1 MRIAKTL
8 RQQVLALA
16 IPAMFVSS
24 GLVQAAPDTSVNF
37 HQPAS
42 LDITSE
48 RLKTLQYGSHY
59 INTPY
64 FDSLDLNLGEGLG
77 LSITAGAYK
86 NGDFNKP
93 LDRVV
98 YYSEVGAP
106 GQAGLGVTSVSHH
119 TGPLGTKY
127 VTDNAQDGSIDVD
140 SYLSLDSGQDFLRL
154 KFNQVVTLDSL
165 TLFHFAGDDRA
176 TIINVADGQYKT
188 FQSSSL
194 NETKHWVGYP
204 GFTGTEFLVKA
215 GQYQPGQISSEFRL
229 AGLSFTPAV
238 PEPETYALM
247 LAGLGLIAGVARRRQ
262 QS

>member
-1 MRIAKTL
+1 MHIAKKI
-8 RQQVLALA
+8 RQHALALT
-16 IPAMFVSS
+16 IPALFLSS
-24 GLVQAAPDTSVNF
+24 TLVHAAPETSVNF

-42 LDITSE
+42 LDITSD
-48 RLKTLQYGSHY
+48 RLKTLEFGNHY

-64 FDSLDLNLGEGLG
+64 FDSLDLNLGDGLA
-77 LSITAGAYK
+77 LSISAGAYK
-86 NGDFNKP
+86 NGDFSKD

-106 GQAGLGVTSVSHH
+106 GQAGLGVTSVSRH

-140 SYLSLDSGQDFLRL
+140 SYLSLDNGQDYLRL
-154 KFNQVVTLDSL
+154 TFNQVVTLDTL

-176 TIINVADGQYKT
+176 TIINVTDGQYTT

-215 GQYQPGQISSEFRL
+215 GQYQSGQISSEFRL